1 MFYEHRKQNLNILY
15 LMALVSFAPRML
27 VMFRTGRTWYEFQ
40 SHVQTQLQEIGMIFI
55 AVNELAKRHTDEIH
69 TAQQ

>member
-1 MFYEHRKQNLNILY
+1 
-15 LMALVSFAPRML
+15 ML